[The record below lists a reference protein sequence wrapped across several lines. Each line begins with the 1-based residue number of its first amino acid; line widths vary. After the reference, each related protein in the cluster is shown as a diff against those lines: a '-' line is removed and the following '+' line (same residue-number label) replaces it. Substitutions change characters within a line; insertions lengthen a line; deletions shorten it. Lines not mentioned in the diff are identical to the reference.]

1 MESHSEFAAGKFLT
15 KEGKWHSKEEKVH
28 HIKKWEEL
36 TIKLNKLSS
45 GTQKST
51 KQWQTVWRDMKSTAS
66 KKASKL
72 RNERQRTGNFPLI
85 AQPLSTM
92 DQRVIACMGLE
103 YVQGSVNC
111 PDSTP
116 EEEEHQQRLERGET
130 DVLDYTPTTTSIE
143 DIFVGR
149 YYTSINIPPTFEEN
163 ETESMEREDAVGDEL
178 DYNDVVNICRQRN
191 VEDISATERNS
202 QTIPASHRRRAEENQ
217 RNRRQQSGVQ
227 QQEARE
233 YVNDEP
239 CSNNVIN
246 PRRQRNVED
255 ISAAEENIAP
265 NSQTTS
271 APSRRR
277 AEEIQ
282 RNRRHRQRIGV
293 QLQEARE
300 NFGDIAEKHAEAL
313 KLFAEASMKM
323 AENDSQRVQ
332 LENQRLEIKEKR
344 IVVEGQIHKL
354 LSILLDKI
362 E

>member
-15 KEGKWHSKEEKVH
+15 KEGKVH
-28 HIKKWEEL
+28 HIKQWEEL
-36 TIKLNKLSS
+36 TIKLNRLSS

-72 RNERQRTGNFPLI
+72 RNERQRTGNFPVT

-143 DIFVGR
+143 DIFVDS
-149 YYTSINIPPTFEEN
+149 YVPPTFEEN

-191 VEDISATERNS
+191 VEDISATEGNS

-233 YVNDEP
+233 NVNDEP

-255 ISAAEENIAP
+255 IFAAEENIAP

-332 LENQRLEIKEKR
+332 LENQRLEIEEKR